1 MSFSDKRFGKPGTA
15 ACITDQKQ
23 GNEDNLEKSNW
34 FAMLHLGLCRDRGV

>member
-1 MSFSDKRFGKPGTA
+1 MSFSDKLLGKPGTT

-34 FAMLHLGLCRDRGV
+34 LAMLHLRLYRDRGV